1 MKIEVS
7 NGEIADKYT
16 ILKIKLK
23 HCAPMSAQYF
33 NIHEEYTVL
42 AEAVEELKINAVYI
56 EELYEINKKLWN
68 IEDKIR
74 VLENKQSFD
83 REFIELAR
91 SVYITNDQRFAVKKK
106 INMESNSRLHEEK
119 ILPKYA

>member
-56 EELYEINKKLWN
+56 EELYEINKKLWD

-74 VLENKQSFD
+74 VLENKQNFD
-83 REFIELAR
+83 QEFIELAR
-91 SVYITNDQRFAVKKK
+91 SVYITNDKRFLIKKQ
-106 INMESNSRLHEEK
+106 INLITNSEIMEEK
-119 ILPKYA
+119 ILPTIQ